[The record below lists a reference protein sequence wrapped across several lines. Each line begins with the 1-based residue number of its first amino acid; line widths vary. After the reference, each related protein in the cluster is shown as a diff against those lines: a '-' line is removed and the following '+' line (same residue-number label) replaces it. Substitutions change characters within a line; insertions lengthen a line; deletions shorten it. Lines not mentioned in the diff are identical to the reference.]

1 MYMFLYNKI
10 VWPNII
16 LELYLSF
23 LGGMELVAIYTPPNK
38 YSMIYLILEFC
49 VVLQIMFGP
58 SEYVKEI
65 SGHGHKANTS
75 YLCQLKIVTNYAEYG
90 PFGDW
95 TGIPFRFTVQRM
107 RPWWASLEAMTHL
120 SSQRLVLTSSLKNFA
135 SIRPCSSLQLP
146 ACSFQSSECLIS
158 SRFHCSSNKMA
169 S

>member
-10 VWPNII
+10 VWLNII

-38 YSMIYLILEFC
+38 YLMIYLILEFC

-75 YLCQLKIVTNYAEYG
+75 YLCQLKIVTNYCEYG
-90 PFGDW
+90 PFGEW
-95 TGIPFRFTVQRM
+95 TGIPFRFTV
-107 RPWWASLEAMTHL
+107 PENETVVGFFGSYD
-120 SSQRLVLTSSLKNFA
+120 TSFVTKIGA
-135 SIRPCSSLQLP
+135 Y
-146 ACSFQSSECLIS
+146 LIS
-158 SRFHCSSNKMA
+158 K
-169 S
+169 